1 MEWFPSENRR
11 GPPCTNRLKHP
22 VETGIYEVNQRYSAT
37 FINICT
43 VCDQQYVEPLILWR
57 YLWRAI
63 GIMTDNSTARLSS
76 STDGAVRGQ
85 ILTSSSLLNL
95 MTQHY
100 VALFAAGFWEP
111 PRSKPVVLCAIS
123 IKAFHLLEST
133 VRSYRVI
140 SYPTRLRKTK
150 KNKIDRTCNMHGR

>member
-1 MEWFPSENRR
+1 MERFPSENRR
-11 GPPCTNRLKHP
+11 GPPCTNRIKRP
-22 VETGIYEVNQRYSAT
+22 VKAGIYDVHQRWSAT
-37 FINICT
+37 FINICI

-76 STDGAVRGQ
+76 STDGVVRGQ

-100 VALFAAGFWEP
+100 AALFAAAFWGLP
-111 PRSKPVVLCAIS
+111 TGTRCATCDFDQS
-123 IKAFHLLEST
+123 FSFTGGHSQFLSRYFVSNTT
-133 VRSYRVI
+133 V
-140 SYPTRLRKTK
+140 
-150 KNKIDRTCNMHGR
+150 